1 MNRMFLAVVTL
12 GLSVTSAFAQAPPV
26 AVAADADRL
35 NAPKPP
41 AVGTTKVAV
50 FNLAL
55 VFNKYERAA
64 AIKQEVAHD
73 MKELQEEAKQLQQN
87 LNVWQNAL
95 QKGDLPP
102 AKRERFEEKVINA
115 RRRLED
121 LGREARAKV
130 GKTQESNLIMLWKD
144 IRDATNAYA
153 KEHGLQLVIAY
164 GDPKEIEQID
174 VFPNINRKMQMLD
187 QGGAMPFFVAPGVDI
202 SEALVERLNR
212 QYREKK
218 ADPAE
223 QEDPK

>member
-1 MNRMFLAVVTL
+1 MNRMFLALIAV
-12 GLSVTSAFAQAPPV
+12 GLCVTSAFAQARPV
-26 AVAADADRL
+26 AATDADRT

-73 MKELQEEAKQLQQN
+73 MKEIQDEAKELQRN
-87 LNVWQNAL
+87 LTAWQNAL
-95 QKGDLPP
+95 QKGGLSD
-102 AKRERFEEKVINA
+102 AKKEAYEEKLINA

-130 GKTQESNLIMLWKD
+130 GKSQENNLIQLWKD
-144 IRDATNAYA
+144 IREATNAYA

-174 VFPNINRKMQMLD
+174 LFPNISRKMQTLD

-202 SEALVERLNR
+202 SDALIQRLNR

-218 ADPAE
+218 AEQAE